1 MLRPP
6 APPALSL
13 SECLSRAQRDAPT
26 LSRRLLAMVYE
37 GVLLF
42 GVTMTAGMVYGVA
55 MQQKHALEHRNGLM
69 AAIFLTLA
77 IYFVWFWVRG
87 GQTLAMKTWHLRL
100 VRQDGS
106 PLTLLQAACRY
117 LASWLWFLPPLA
129 LAWLAHWSASRDIG
143 VLVLIWMLIYAG
155 ISRLLPRKQ
164 ALHDVICRTCLI
176 EARP

>member
-6 APPALSL
+6 DTPALTL
-13 SECLSRAQRDAPT
+13 SECTQRAQGDAPP
-26 LSRRLLAMVYE
+26 LRRRLLALVYE

-42 GVTMTAGMVYGVA
+42 GVTMAAGMAFGVL
-55 MQQKHALEHRNGLM
+55 MQQRHALQNRNGLM

-77 IYFVWFWVRG
+77 LYFVWFWVRG

-100 VRQDGS
+100 VREDGR
-106 PLTLLQAACRY
+106 PLKPWQAAARY

-129 LAWLAHWSASRDIG
+129 LAWMARWSSSRDIA
-143 VLVLIWMLIYAG
+143 VLLLIWVFVYAG

-176 EARP
+176 DTRP